1 MNSKFSFYI
10 LLVMIME
17 KNVDTLY
24 IYDSTLTLY
33 T

>member
-10 LLVMIME
+10 TGNDHG
-17 KNVDTLY
+17 KKKVDTLY